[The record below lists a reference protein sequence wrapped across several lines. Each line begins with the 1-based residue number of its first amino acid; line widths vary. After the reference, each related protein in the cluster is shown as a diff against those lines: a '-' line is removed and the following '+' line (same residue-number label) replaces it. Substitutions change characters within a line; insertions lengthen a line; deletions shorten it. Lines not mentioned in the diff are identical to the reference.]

1 MKMFNLR
8 KLSWKIAVIVAA
20 SVIIVAGIVSF
31 YFEARVLSLT
41 GRYAGL
47 ELQNQT
53 DRAAAACDEVFTDA
67 YYRVQG
73 LRNLAESTFRID
85 AYRRDAAAYF
95 AGSIRP
101 VMSEYVSN
109 MVIRDDAIHAAYF
122 AVHPDLSGAPLV
134 SEIFYERD
142 GSAVVQG
149 EPQTY
154 EDYMQK
160 DSEEMAWFYGAYD
173 SGQPY
178 WTYMH
183 DFDGIL
189 MVSYVEPVVAGGQR
203 IGVAG
208 TDIAIDRIVE
218 VVTDIRVYDTGFAM
232 LKDNHDAFLESNS
245 VISRFSAGDRANLIN
260 RAHANPG
267 AVFAAELGGVRYR
280 VARTALINGYEL
292 YTLAPEKEYNA
303 ETRASIL
310 KFVVLFPSILILVVF
325 ISVLIGRSFSKPL
338 VSLSA
343 FMTKAGATGDL
354 TLGREDTATINRY
367 SQYRDE
373 IGQTITSAASFV
385 KRMTDVSAV
394 LETVA
399 TGDLSTEL
407 IPLSDSDVMGNSL
420 REMNHKLSDMF
431 AEISSSAALVSGGAD
446 QLAFGAQTLAQG
458 ATEQAG
464 SIEALSS
471 SITEIAAKTGA
482 NADLADQAAGL
493 ARTIKDNAEKGSR
506 HMDELMTAVN
516 EISEASGSIGRVIK
530 VIDDIAFQTN
540 ILALNAAVEAAR
552 AGAAGKGFAVVAE
565 EVRNLAAK
573 SAEAARDTGSLI
585 ENSIDKAKLGV
596 DIARGTAESL
606 AEIVSGI
613 NESNR
618 LVADIAR
625 FSEEQT
631 QGIRQ
636 INTGIDQVAS
646 VVQQNSATAE
656 ESAAASEEMS
666 TQSSMLQDLLAQFK
680 LKGV

>member
-31 YFEARVLSLT
+31 YFEARILSLT

-47 ELQNQT
+47 ELQSRT
-53 DRAAAACDEVFTDA
+53 DLAAVACDEVFTDA
-67 YYRVQG
+67 CYRVQS
-73 LRNLAESTFRID
+73 LRNLAESTFRVD
-85 AYRRDAAAYF
+85 AYRRDPARYF
-95 AGSIRP
+95 RDSVRP
-101 VMSEYVSN
+101 VMGDFVYN
-109 MVIRDDAIHAAYF
+109 MVSQDSSIFAGYF
-122 AVHPDLSGAPLV
+122 AVHPDLAGTPLV
-134 SEIFYERD
+134 NEIFYEKD
-142 GSAVVQG
+142 GNSVAQG
-149 EPQTY
+149 DPQTY
-154 EDYMQK
+154 AEYMQTE
-160 DSEEMAWFYGAYD
+160 SEDMAWFYGAYN
-173 SGQPY
+173 SGQPH
-178 WTYMH
+178 WTYIH
-183 DFDGIL
+183 DFDGVP
-189 MVSYVEPVVAGGQR
+189 MVSYAEPVVVGGVR

-208 TDIAIDRIVE
+208 TDIAIDRIVD
-218 VVTDIRVYDTGFAM
+218 VVTGIRVYDSGFAA
-232 LKDNHDAFLESNS
+232 LQDNHDAFLESNDS
-245 VISRFSAGDRANLIN
+245 IRRFSAGDRANLIDLG
-260 RAHANPG
+260 RANPG

-280 VARTALINGYEL
+280 VARTALMNGYEL

-310 KFVVLFPSILILVVF
+310 KFVVLFPSILVLVLF
-325 ISVLIGRSFSKPL
+325 ISVQIGRSFSKPL

-354 TLGREDTATINRY
+354 SLSREDAGTIGTY

-385 KRMTDVSAV
+385 KRVTDVSAV

-399 TGDLSTEL
+399 TGDLTTEL
-407 IPLSDSDVMGNSL
+407 LPLSDKDVMGNSL

-431 AEISSSAALVSGGAD
+431 AEISSAAALVSGGAD

-458 ATEQAG
+458 ATEQAA
-464 SIEALSS
+464 SIEALSG
-471 SITEIAAKTGA
+471 SIAEIAAKTGA
-482 NADLADQAAGL
+482 NAELADKAAGL

-506 HMDELMTAVN
+506 HMDELTTAVN
-516 EISEASGSIGRVIK
+516 EISEASGSIGKVIK

-573 SAEAARDTGSLI
+573 SAEAAKDTGSLI
-585 ENSIDKAKLGV
+585 ENSIEKANLGV
-596 DIARGTAESL
+596 EIARDTAESL

-636 INTGIDQVAS
+636 INTGIDQVAG

-666 TQSSMLQDLLAQFK
+666 TQSSTLQELLAQFK
-680 LKGV
+680 LKD